1 MKKSKI
7 LLLSG
12 LAALA
17 ATAISCAKPS
27 SVEAPVYEGPAV
39 TELTP
44 ENFDEALQTTG
55 GPVVVDFYANW
66 CSPCNQMKP
75 IYEKVCEDLRGEV
88 RCFAFNVDQDR
99 GQPNRIS
106 ARYDARYIPAYRYFH
121 DTVEDATR
129 RVEGARSE
137 DNLKNEI
144 MDYVR
149 SCQ

>member
-12 LAALA
+12 LAA
-17 ATAISCAKPS
+17 TAISCAQPPE
-27 SVEAPVYEGPAV
+27 VPVYQGPAV

-44 ENFDEALQTTG
+44 QNFDEALQTTG
-55 GPVVVDFYANW
+55 GSVVVDFYANW
-66 CSPCNQMKP
+66 CGLCMQMKP
-75 IYEKVCEDLRGEV
+75 IYEKVCEDLRGDV

-106 ARYDARYIPAYRYFH
+106 TRYEARYIPAYRYFH
-121 DTVEDATR
+121 DNVEDATR

-137 DNLKNEI
+137 GNLKNEI
-144 MDYVR
+144 TDFVN
-149 SCQ
+149 SCE

>member
-7 LLLSG
+7 LLSSG

-17 ATAISCAKPS
+17 ATAISCATPP
-27 SVEAPVYEGPAV
+27 VEPVYEGPAV
-39 TELTP
+39 TYLTP
-44 ENFDEALQTTG
+44 ENFDEALQNTK
-55 GPVVVDFYANW
+55 GPIIVDFYADW
-66 CSPCNQMKP
+66 CGPCRQMKP
-75 IYEKVCEDLRGEV
+75 IYEKVCEDLRGDV

-106 ARYDARYIPAYRYFH
+106 TRYEARYIPAYRYFH
-121 DTVEDATR
+121 DNVEDATR

-144 MDYVR
+144 TDFVE
-149 SCQ
+149 SCE